1 LVERVAVI
9 GSGGTGKTTVALKLS
24 EELGFKL
31 VEAKDRCEL
40 HHFLGRE
47 RKVIKEVRG
56 LYPVVS
62 KEKCLRCNLCAAVCP
77 ERAMVRDWDGYP
89 LALEGLCTACG
100 SCVAACPEGAL
111 REEEQVVARV
121 YEIGDVVQLEGR
133 SLKSLLKGLE
143 PPWVLDTDRPE
154 YALFAEVALVLYVD
168 ERSKVEALRVAK
180 FLEKE
185 NVRTILVENKSASA
199 GPGRIPEGLPVKLE
213 HVLPLLENF

>member
-1 LVERVAVI
+1 M
-9 GSGGTGKTTVALKLS
+9 ALKLS
-24 EELGFKL
+24 EELGFRL
-31 VEAKDRCEL
+31 VEAKERCEL
-40 HHFLGRE
+40 HHFLGHE
-47 RKVIKEVRG
+47 RKLLKEVRG
-56 LYPVVS
+56 LYPVVL

-121 YEIGDVVQLEGR
+121 YGLGNAIQLEGK
-133 SLKSLLKGLE
+133 SLKFLLKELE

-154 YALFAEVALVLYVD
+154 YALFAEVAIVLYVD
-168 ERSKVEALRVAK
+168 ERSKVEALRTAK

-185 NVRTILVENKSASA
+185 NVKVVLVENRSARG